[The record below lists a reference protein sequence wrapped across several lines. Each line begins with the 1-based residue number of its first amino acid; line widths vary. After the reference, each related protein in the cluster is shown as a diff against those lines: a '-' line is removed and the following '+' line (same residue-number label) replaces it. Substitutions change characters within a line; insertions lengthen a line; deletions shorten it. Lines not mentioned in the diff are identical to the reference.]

1 VGYSLHRELILAFE
15 NDGSGVP
22 AERRKLWK
30 IEECGLLPKATT
42 PVLLRSR
49 KELNRH
55 RVDTGQ
61 TYANV
66 TALWI
71 LN

>member
-1 VGYSLHRELILAFE
+1 MGYSLHRELILAFE
-15 NDGSGVP
+15 NDGSGVS
-22 AERRKLWK
+22 AERRKLGK

-42 PVLLRSR
+42 PVLLRSQND
-49 KELNRH
+49 LDWH
-55 RVDTGQ
+55 RVDMGQ

-66 TALWI
+66 TAVWI

>member
-1 VGYSLHRELILAFE
+1 MGHAVHRELILAFE
-15 NDGSGVP
+15 NDRSGVS
-22 AERRKLWK
+22 AERRKLGK
-30 IEECGLLPKATT
+30 IEECGLLPKATP
-42 PVLLRSR
+42 PVLLRSQNDLDWR
-49 KELNRH
+49 

>member
-1 VGYSLHRELILAFE
+1 MGYSLHRELILAFE
-15 NDGSGVP
+15 NDGGGVS
-22 AERRKLWK
+22 AERHKLGK

-42 PVLLRSR
+42 LVLQRSQND
-49 KELNRH
+49 LNRC

>member
-1 VGYSLHRELILAFE
+1 MGHAVHWELILAFE
-15 NDGSGVP
+15 NDRSGVS
-22 AERRKLWK
+22 AERRELGQ

-42 PVLLRSR
+42 PVLQISQSD
-49 KELNRH
+49 LNRR
-55 RVDTGQ
+55 RVDTRQ